1 MAKINK
7 TTEPNDVQD
16 AKKAKKI
23 KDDDAYIAPSWDLRG
38 SVSAQQQK
46 KNRLISRVSHKVRG
60 VRD

>member
-7 TTEPNDVQD
+7 TNEPNDVQD

-38 SVSAQQQK
+38 SVSAQQK

>member
-1 MAKINK
+1 M
-7 TTEPNDVQD
+7 QD
-16 AKKAKKI
+16 AKKVKKI